1 MNFTAN
7 LKPMPRQK
15 LPDSQ
20 KTREWAK
27 NCVDS
32 SEGLV
37 LMYNDNIRMN
47 RLNKETNY
55 NLVNGVLNVNDI
67 EKIQNPNTIRNATFP
82 ATPKNYPLVN
92 AYLKSLLGEE
102 LKRKLDFHAAVVNP
116 DAISSKQQQIQ
127 EEIKKTVESVFVQNI
142 QATPEQQQDPQFQQQ
157 LQKQLQDKLESIL
170 EFREQREL
178 AAYYILEY
186 FTRKL
191 ELKEV
196 FAKGFEDALIAGE
209 EIYCVD
215 EFNGAPVVRRCNPLM
230 TYFLTNPHS
239 NRIEDSDV
247 VVEEQYIPLSEV
259 VDRYYDELL
268 PKDIDY
274 LETRSGY
281 NSSTGQQLINYSP
294 PVSYLDYTDT
304 NLTSNLNTSLNRGWD
319 SNNNIRVIR
328 VVWMSKRKINIL
340 YYIDENG
347 DQQKT
352 YVDETY
358 KADETKG
365 EYLEPLWINEYW
377 EGTKIANAI
386 YVKLKPRSV
395 QFREMSNPSICQSG
409 YVGSVYNTNSSRVQS
424 FVDIVKPYQYMYIL
438 LMYRTEL
445 AFLKSHGKIGVLDT
459 ALIPEGMD
467 LDKWMY
473 YATQTGWAVTDS
485 FKEGKKGAAT
495 GKLAGNM
502 SGQQR
507 EINLEQG
514 QYIEQHISMMQYIE
528 SQVDKVT
535 GITPQRRGQIAADA
549 GLGTTQEAQAAS
561 ATITEWYYKAHDSIK
576 LRVLK
581 TLLETCKYCIKQGNN
596 IFQYFMDDA
605 SMQIFTIDPEEF
617 IEADY
622 GIMISDSTNDGDT
635 LAALKRA
642 LEMAIQTGKTDVEQ
656 LLEITSNASMSSIRH
671 KLKQSVKK
679 SKEAAQQQ
687 FEAEQQTKQK
697 EIDSKT
703 QLEQSKLEL
712 EYEKLNRE
720 DINKQ
725 LDRENEIQLAT
736 LKAYA
741 LDEGTSTTDITA
753 VNEQAL
759 KQSELNLKQI
769 TEANKLSL
777 AERHKMMD
785 KQLKEKELL
794 IKKQIEDK
802 KIQAIDHQSRNQE
815 FMQARELAFKEKE
828 LKAKER
834 IERIKLKAKPKPVKK

>member
-1 MNFTAN
+1 MNFTAS
-7 LKPMPRQK
+7 LKPMPKQK
-15 LPDSQ
+15 LPDSE
-20 KTREWAK
+20 KTEEWAK
-27 NCVDS
+27 NCIDAA
-32 SEGLV
+32 EGLV

-102 LKRKLDFHAAVVNP
+102 LHRKLDFHVAVVNP
-116 DAISSKQQQIQ
+116 DAISSKQQQKQDAIRAKV
-127 EEIKKTVESVFVQNI
+127 EEIFSKTI
-142 QATPEQQQDPQFQQQ
+142 DATPEQLQDPQFQQQ
-157 LQKQLQDKLESIL
+157 IQKELQDKLDSLL

-178 AAYYILEY
+178 AATYILEY
-186 FTRKL
+186 FSRKL
-191 ELKEV
+191 ELRET

-215 EFNGAPVVRRCNPLM
+215 EFNGEPTVRRCNPLM

-259 VDRYYDELL
+259 VDRYHTELL

-294 PVSYLDYTDT
+294 PVTYLDYTDT

-319 SNNNIRVIR
+319 SNNNIRVMRI
-328 VVWMSKRKINIL
+328 VWMSKRKINVL

-358 KADETKG
+358 KPDETKG
-365 EYLEPLWINEYW
+365 ETIEPLWINEFW

-386 YVKLKPRSV
+386 YVKIKPRSV
-395 QFREMSNPSICQSG
+395 QFREMNNPSICQSG
-409 YVGSVYNTNSSRVQS
+409 YVGSVYNINSSRVQS
-424 FVDIVKPYQYMYIL
+424 FVDIVKPYQYLYIL

-445 AFLKSHGKIGVLDT
+445 GFLKSHGKIGVLDT
-459 ALIPEGMD
+459 ALIPDGMD
-467 LDKWMY
+467 VDKWLY
-473 YATQTGWAVTDS
+473 YATMTGWAVQDS

-502 SGQQR
+502 SGQAR
-507 EINLEQG
+507 EMDLEQG
-514 QYIEQHISMMQYIE
+514 RYIEQHISMMQYIE
-528 SQVDKVT
+528 TQVDKVT
-535 GITPQRRGQIAADA
+535 GITPQRRGQIASDA

-561 ATITEWYYKAHDSIK
+561 ATITEWYFKAHDSIK

-581 TLLETCKYCIKQGNN
+581 ALLETSKYCIKNGTNV
-596 IFQYFMDDA
+596 FQYFMDDM
-605 SMQIFTIDPEEF
+605 SLNIFTVDPDQF
-617 IEADY
+617 VEADY
-622 GIMISDSTNDGDT
+622 GLMISDSTNDTDT
-635 LAALKRA
+635 LASLKRA
-642 LEMAIQTGKTDVEQ
+642 MEMAIQTGKTDVDQ
-656 LLEITSNASMSSIRH
+656 LLTITSNSSMSSIRH
-671 KLKQSVKK
+671 KLKKEVAK

-697 EIDSKT
+697 EIEASVK
-703 QLEQSKLEL
+703 LEQDKLAL

-720 DINKQ
+720 DMNKQ
-725 LDRENEIQLAT
+725 LDRENKIELET

-741 LDEGTSTTDITA
+741 LDEGSNIENIA
-753 VNEQAL
+753 ASSEQAL
-759 KQSELNLKQI
+759 KQQDLNLKHI
-769 TEANKLSL
+769 TEANKL
-777 AERHKMMD
+777 AVQERHKAMD
-785 KQLKEKELL
+785 TMLKEKELMM
-794 IKKQIEDK
+794 KKQIEDK
-802 KIQAIDHQSRNQE
+802 KIDAIRVQNRSQE
-815 FMQARELAFKEKE
+815 LMQDKQIKLKEKE
-828 LKAKER
+828 LAAKEK
-834 IERIKLKAKPKPVKK
+834 IERIKLRAKPKK

>member
-7 LKPMPRQK
+7 LKPMPKQK
-15 LPDSQ
+15 LPDSE
-20 KTREWAK
+20 KTEEWGK
-27 NCVDS
+27 NCMDS

-102 LKRKLDFHAAVVNP
+102 LKRKLDYHVAVINP
-116 DAISSKQQQIQ
+116 DAISSKQQQKQ
-127 EEIKKTVESVFVQNI
+127 EIIKAKVEELFTKALDAS
-142 QATPEQQQDPQFQQQ
+142 PEQMQDPQFQQQ
-157 LQKQLQDKLESIL
+157 MQKELQDKIDSLL
-170 EFREQREL
+170 EFREEREL
-178 AAYYILEY
+178 AATYILEY

-191 ELKEV
+191 ELKEM

-215 EFNGAPVVRRCNPLM
+215 EYNGEPTVRRCNPLM

-259 VDRYYDELL
+259 VDRFYKELK

-328 VVWMSKRKINIL
+328 TVWMSKRKINVL

-347 DQQKT
+347 DEQKT

-358 KADETKG
+358 KADITKG
-365 EYLEPLWINEYW
+365 EKIEPLWINEYW

-386 YVKLKPRSV
+386 YVKIKPRSI
-395 QFREMSNPSICQSG
+395 QFRSMDNISVCQSG
-409 YVGSVYNTNSSRVQS
+409 YVGSVYNINSSRVQS
-424 FVDIVKPYQYMYIL
+424 FVDIVKPYQYMFIL
-438 LMYRTEL
+438 IMYRTEL
-445 AFLKSHGKIGVLDT
+445 AFIKSKGKIGVIDQ
-459 ALIPEGMD
+459 ALVPSGMD
-467 LDKWMY
+467 MDKWMY
-473 YATQTGWAVTDS
+473 YADMQGWAVTNS
-485 FKEGKKGAAT
+485 FEEGKKGAAT
-495 GKLAGNM
+495 GKLAGQYATQ
-502 SGQQR
+502 SK

-514 QYIEQHISMMQYIE
+514 QYIQQHISMLQFIE

-535 GITPQRRGQIAADA
+535 GITPQRRGQISSDA

-576 LRVLK
+576 LRVLQ
-581 TLLETCKYCIKQGNN
+581 TLLETCKYTLKQGSQ
-596 IFQYFMDDA
+596 IFQYIMDDL
-605 SMQIFTIDPEEF
+605 SMNIFNVDPEQF
-617 IEADY
+617 SEASY
-622 GIMISDSTNDGDT
+622 GILVSDSTNDNDT
-635 LAALKRA
+635 LASLKRA
-642 LEMAIQTGKTDVEQ
+642 MEMAIQTGKTDVNQ
-656 LLEITSNASMSSIRH
+656 LLTITSNGSMSSIRH
-671 KLKQSVKK
+671 KLKQETRKAQ
-679 SKEAAQQQ
+679 EAASQQ
-687 FEAEQQTKQK
+687 FEQEQQMKQK
-697 EIDSKT
+697 QIEAQMKAEGD
-703 QLEQSKLEL
+703 KLAL

-725 LDRENEIQLAT
+725 LDRENKIELET
-736 LKAYA
+736 LRAYA
-741 LDEGTSTTDITA
+741 IDEGSNIPEIDTTA
-753 VNEQAL
+753 ELAL
-759 KQSELNLKQI
+759 KQSDINLKSI

-777 AERHKMMD
+777 QERHKAIDTML
-785 KQLKEKELL
+785 KQKELTM
-794 IKKQIEDK
+794 KKQIEDK
-802 KIQAIDHQSRNQE
+802 KIEAIDHQSRNQE
-815 FMQARELAFKEKE
+815 LMQNKELAFKEKE
-828 LKAKER
+828 LKAKEK
-834 IERIKLKAKPKPVKK
+834 IERIKLRAKPKTK

>member
-1 MNFTAN
+1 MNFTAS
-7 LKPMPRQK
+7 LKPMPKQK

-20 KTREWAK
+20 KTEEWAK
-27 NCVDS
+27 NCIDS
-32 SEGLV
+32 AEGLV

-102 LKRKLDFHAAVVNP
+102 LKRKLDYHVAVVNP
-116 DAISSKQQQIQ
+116 DAISSKQQQKLEIIKAQ
-127 EEIKKTVESVFVQNI
+127 VEEAFTQSL
-142 QATPEQQQDPQFQQQ
+142 QATPEQMEDPQFQQQ
-157 LQKQLQDKLESIL
+157 MQKQLQDKLDSLL
-170 EFREQREL
+170 EFRETREL
-178 AAYYILEY
+178 AATYILEY

-191 ELKEV
+191 ELREM
-196 FAKGFEDALIAGE
+196 FAKGFEDALISGE

-215 EFNGAPVVRRCNPLM
+215 EFNGEPTVRRCNPLM

-259 VDRYYDELL
+259 VDRYHTELL

-294 PVSYLDYTDT
+294 PVTYLDYTDT

-319 SNNNIRVIR
+319 SNNNIRVMRI
-328 VVWMSKRKINIL
+328 VWMSKRKINVL

-358 KADETKG
+358 KADKTKG
-365 EYLEPLWINEYW
+365 EYLEPLWINEWW

-386 YVKLKPRSV
+386 YVKIKPRSI
-395 QFREMSNPSICQSG
+395 QFTEMNNPSICQSG

-424 FVDIVKPYQYMYIL
+424 FVDIVKPYQYLFIL

-445 AFLKSHGKIGVLDT
+445 GFLKSHGKIGVVDK
-459 ALIPEGMD
+459 ALIPDGMD
-467 LDKWMY
+467 VDKWMY
-473 YATQTGWAVTDS
+473 YATMTGWAVQDS

-495 GKLAGNM
+495 GKLAGNL
-502 SGQQR
+502 SGQAR
-507 EINLEQG
+507 EMDLEQG
-514 QYIEQHISMMQYIE
+514 RYIEQHISMMQYIE

-561 ATITEWYYKAHDSIK
+561 ATITEWYFKAHDSIK

-581 TLLETCKYCIKQGNN
+581 ALLETSKYCLKTGNTV
-596 IFQYFMDDA
+596 FQYFMDDM
-605 SMQIFTIDPEEF
+605 SMNIFSVEPEEF
-617 IEADY
+617 VEADY
-622 GIMISDSTNDGDT
+622 GIMISDGTNDIET
-635 LAALKRA
+635 LASLKRA
-642 LEMAIQTGKTDVEQ
+642 MEMAIQTGKTDVNQ
-656 LLEITSNASMSSIRH
+656 LLTITSNASMSSIRH
-671 KLKQSVKK
+671 KLKQETRKGQ
-679 SKEAAQQQ
+679 EAAQQQ
-687 FEAEQQTKQK
+687 FEAEQQAKQK
-697 EIDSKT
+697 EIEAKM
-703 QLEQSKLEL
+703 QIEQSKLDL

-725 LDRENEIQLAT
+725 LDRENKIELET
-736 LKAYA
+736 LRAYA
-741 LDEGTSTTDITA
+741 IDEGTNIPEIDNTA
-753 VNEQAL
+753 ELAL
-759 KQSELNLKQI
+759 KQSDINLKRM
-769 TEANKLSL
+769 TEANKIALQD
-777 AERHKMMD
+777 RHKIMD
-785 KQLKEKELL
+785 KMLKEKELSM
-794 IKKQIEDK
+794 KKEIEDK
-802 KIQAIDHQSRNQE
+802 KIRAIEVQNHSQE
-815 FMQARELAFKEKE
+815 LMQNKQIALEEKK
-828 LKAKER
+828 LKAQEK
-834 IERIKLKAKPKPVKK
+834 IERIKLRAKPKK